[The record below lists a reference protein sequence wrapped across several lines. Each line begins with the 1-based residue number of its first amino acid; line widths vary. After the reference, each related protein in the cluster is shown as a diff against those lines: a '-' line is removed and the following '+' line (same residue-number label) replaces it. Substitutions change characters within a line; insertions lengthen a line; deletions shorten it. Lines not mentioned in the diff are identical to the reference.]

1 MKKLLPIILTFA
13 LCTSL
18 SFAND
23 TGTLNLIFNSELIE
37 STFPV
42 INYEN
47 YILVPIDKFLDA
59 ISIPYN
65 IKKLEENKIQ
75 IEFLENILEL
85 YPNSHK
91 AYINNQQ
98 VSLVVPTILQ
108 ENITYISLNLI
119 SNLSNFYINYDNLSN
134 SIFVTTESDFKK
146 IKFFF
151 SKVEDILKTFNSI
164 NIDII
169 NEIIA
174 SDGSSYSVGNSIY
187 IDKTLNKI
195 FQKNILDNN
204 WKESDIKLSATTTAD
219 FNEHFFAGI
228 SVDRINSNND
238 YIIFSGYY
246 PLDNKKICNSTL
258 YINPHNLEIEKQIN
272 QFEYENSTIKQTV
285 FYSYK

>member
-1 MKKLLPIILTFA
+1 M
-13 LCTSL
+13 
-18 SFAND
+18 
-23 TGTLNLIFNSELIE
+23 
-37 STFPV
+37 PV
-42 INYEN
+42 
-47 YILVPIDKFLDA
+47 DKFLDA
-59 ISIPYN
+59 INIPYN